1 MDHVP
6 ALWTTSYAP
15 RVPALVR
22 ALSRQ
27 LLRTRCLLRRLA
39 LLDHTGG
46 GGY

>member
-6 ALWTTSYAP
+6 VLWTTSYAP
-15 RVPALVR
+15 RVPAAVR

-27 LLRTRCLLRRLA
+27 LLRVRCFLRRVA
-39 LLDHTGG
+39 LMDHVGG